1 MKTKYDTLFD
11 IVNYVEGVSDEPIDE
26 LLRMGFSPC
35 QLINEF
41 HYNKESVVSS
51 LEYDDAKRGLN
62 EDVECEEYPFILEN
76 YSPFDAAIISRFEFS
91 KTDFETFRES
101 PVYIKMKEKYQEE
114 IHEVITDYM
123 NELLDEFEGE
133 VE

>member
-1 MKTKYDTLFD
+1 MKTKYETLSD

-41 HYNKESVVSS
+41 GYDANAVMASC
-51 LEYDDAKRGLN
+51 EYDDAKKGLD
-62 EDVECEEYPFILEN
+62 EDIECEDYPFVLSN

-91 KTDFETFRES
+91 PEDFAKFREA
-101 PVYIKMKEKYQEE
+101 PVYENMKKIYQEE

-123 NELLDEFEGE
+123 NELLDKYKGE
-133 VE
+133 M